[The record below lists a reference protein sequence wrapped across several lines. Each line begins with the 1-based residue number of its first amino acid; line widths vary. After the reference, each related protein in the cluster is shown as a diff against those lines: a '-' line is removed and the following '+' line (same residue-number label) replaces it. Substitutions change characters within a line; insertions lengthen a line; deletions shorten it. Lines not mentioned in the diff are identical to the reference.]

1 MRFFFEFLGITR
13 NPIGEQSKT
22 IYQDI
27 VKLINHYIEPI
38 TAVVLHVIPASVDF
52 TTSESIQ
59 ISKTYDP
66 NCKNALSEKNKNRS
80 LNFCFLSRR

>member
-1 MRFFFEFLGITR
+1 MRFSFECSGITR
-13 NPIGEQSKT
+13 NPVGEQSKT
-22 IYQDI
+22 IYEDI

-59 ISKTYDP
+59 ISKKYDP
-66 NCKNALSEKNKNRS
+66 HCKTT
-80 LNFCFLSRR
+80 